1 MHWSR
6 RLGVQRVNPTT
17 IKVTQHNDLI
27 RFRSITIN
35 FPGDWKFKKTMP
47 LMIKQTPFMR
57 EKAKRDIAKEERKR
71 VVKDKMHERLVQAV
85 NPPKREF
92 TTRYGRKARCGRGR
106 ASPAGRSVFNERC
119 DR

>member
-1 MHWSR
+1 M
-6 RLGVQRVNPTT
+6 
-17 IKVTQHNDLI
+17 
-27 RFRSITIN
+27 
-35 FPGDWKFKKTMP
+35 MP

-71 VVKDKMHERLVQAV
+71 VVKDKMHERLVRAV

-92 TTRYGRKARCGRGR
+92 TTRYGRKALVAGEGG
-106 ASPAGRSVFNERC
+106 PLTAGRSVFNERC